1 MRRAVGCW
9 VLTISILGSS
19 LAWAC
24 SCAPPPP
31 PKLAMEASSAV
42 FSGKVVSIE
51 KEGDFEKAVTLEVGD
66 VWKGVDAK
74 KVIVYTAKDGAA
86 CGFGFKE
93 GSKYLVY
100 ATLLKRGEGK
110 ALSTNLC
117 SRTKPL
123 ADAKED
129 IEALGK
135 PTAAA
140 AEAP

>member
-1 MRRAVGCW
+1 MRRAIGCW
-9 VLTISILGSS
+9 VLTISILGNS

-51 KEGDFEKAVTLEVGD
+51 TEGEFEKAVTLEVGD
-66 VWKGVDAK
+66 VWKGVEAK
-74 KVIVYTAKDGAA
+74 KVTIYTAKDGAA
-86 CGFGFKE
+86 CGVDFKE
-93 GSKYLVY
+93 GTKYLVY
-100 ATLLKRGEGK
+100 ATLLKRGDSKG
-110 ALSTNLC
+110 LSTNLC

-129 IEALGK
+129 IDALGK
-135 PTAAA
+135 PTTAAVD
-140 AEAP
+140 AP